1 MRHINVVDVRGFTYS
16 HFTNAIAGTG
26 ATVFLF
32 NSASPAGVS
41 IRGGGPA
48 SRETPL
54 LAPVAAAQ
62 GINALVL
69 SGGSAYGLAA
79 AEGVMRFLEESDVGV
94 HIGTNCVPLVC
105 QSCLFDLPIAD
116 SKAYPTAQDLYIASQ
131 RATTAPFQNGNVGA
145 GTGCSVGK
153 YHGPRHA
160 MKTGIGSYAIELGP
174 IRIGAVVAL
183 NALGDIYK
191 AGTNTAIAG
200 MRGSSG
206 AELESTFASMM
217 DDAKTA
223 EANQGLPQG
232 NTTLGAVFTNAQ
244 FNKTELTKIAE
255 MAHNGYARTIRPVH
269 TSSDGDSIYAI
280 STGHVAAN
288 PDIVGTL
295 AAYVIENAIEVA
307 TYSAQGAYGLPS
319 NHDLHL

>member
-1 MRHINVVDVRGFTYS
+1 
-16 HFTNAIAGTG
+16 
-26 ATVFLF
+26 
-32 NSASPAGVS
+32 
-41 IRGGGPA
+41 
-48 SRETPL
+48 
-54 LAPVAAAQ
+54 
-62 GINALVL
+62 
-69 SGGSAYGLAA
+69 
-79 AEGVMRFLEESDVGV
+79 
-94 HIGTNCVPLVC
+94 
-105 QSCLFDLPIAD
+105 
-116 SKAYPTAQDLYIASQ
+116 
-131 RATTAPFQNGNVGA
+131 
-145 GTGCSVGK
+145 
-153 YHGPRHA
+153 

-200 MRGSSG
+200 MRDSSG

-217 DDAKTA
+217 NDAKTA
-223 EANQGLPQG
+223 GANQDLPQG

-288 PDIVGTL
+288 PDIIGTL
-295 AAYVIENAIEVA
+295 AAYVIENAIETA